1 MRNRPL
7 LIAHRGGAA
16 EAPEN
21 TLGAFR
27 RALNLGIRWFELDV
41 QMTTDGALVVIHDD
55 TVDRTTNGTGPVA
68 AYSFEQI
75 RNLDAGS
82 QFSPEFAGEKIPTLR
97 EVLDLCA
104 EQGAGVF
111 IELKSPHL
119 YPRIEEKVASL
130 LGELWTQGV
139 HNMWCISFDPAAV
152 ARMHE
157 IDPLLS
163 LGQLYGLQTE
173 GFPSHSEV
181 FDAVLP
187 HFAMAAHFPE
197 QVSEAHRN
205 GKQVIVWTV
214 NRPEDM
220 RQMAEL
226 GVDGIMSD
234 NPSLLLDTLR

>member
-1 MRNRPL
+1 MQNQPL

-27 RALNLGIRWFELDV
+27 RALDLGFRWFELDV
-41 QMTTDGALVVIHDD
+41 QVTKDGALVVIHDE
-55 TVDRTTNGTGPVA
+55 TVDRTTDGTGPISS
-68 AYSFEQI
+68 YSFEEI
-75 RNLDAGS
+75 RKLDAGS
-82 QFSPEFAGEKIPTLR
+82 RFSADFAGEKIPTLR

-119 YPRIEEKVASL
+119 YPGIEARVASL

-152 ARMHE
+152 ARMHD

-163 LGQLYGLQTE
+163 LGQLYDPGKE
-173 GFPSHSEV
+173 GFPSNSEV

-187 HFAMAAHFPE
+187 HYAVAAHYPD
-197 QVSEAHRN
+197 QIAEAHRH
-205 GKQVIVWTV
+205 GKQVVVWTV

-220 RQMAEL
+220 RRMAQL

-234 NPSLLLDTLR
+234 YPSLLLDSLG